1 MMRIYNK
8 KLLVVLLL
16 IGLMVLY
23 WFITKPKTVHIDNVE
38 NRSVSQTVKSSR
50 QSHLDKKSLKTLEQP
65 NKQVSSNNREE
76 VSQAIVRA
84 MSYIEDLSSH
94 IAILGQ
100 EESDTL
106 VNDDA
111 LKELGSL
118 QGTFDNHLSL
128 TSLSMLQTLVTMYS
142 VNYAYDEDS
151 LQVFESDSDN
161 VYQFIFTL
169 TREDSASLNFVGNY
183 VVGTGQLEITSMQ
196 GEPQPLEKE
205 NEKGE

>member
-1 MMRIYNK
+1 MMRIYSK
-8 KLLVVLLL
+8 KMLVVLLL

-38 NRSVSQTVKSSR
+38 NGSVSQTVKSSR

-76 VSQAIVRA
+76 VSQAIVIA

-94 IAILGQ
+94 IAVLGQ